1 MFSNSGN
8 VIIGSQNGANTLTV
22 ANGGSLSV
30 NGTTYL
36 SNNNTLNLGTIGGND
51 TLGSVN
57 FGGIANNGAINLSQA
72 NAVTLSNSI
81 SGAGSLNQQGSGTTI
96 LSGSNSFTGSTTINA
111 GALQVNGS
119 VASSRATINGGAFIV
134 NGRAG
139 AVTINNGGTLSGA
152 GLVGNVNVNAGGTIA
167 PGANSIPGT
176 LTLQSAIWA
185 PGGNYNWVLADATGS
200 VGTGYST
207 LSIASTLDLSQL
219 SGTNRFNI
227 NLATLNSNGV
237 VGLAANFNPSNNYSW
252 TLLTMSNGITGYS
265 SNDFLINTN
274 GFANTNGGTF
284 GISTN
289 GQELDLTYTAPTSS
303 VDTNSSNQPASDP
316 FTNGLVAYY
325 PFNNDVI
332 DYSGSG
338 NDLTSY
344 QGMSFSSNRFG
355 NSNSAI
361 FLNSTTSFASS
372 VNPIGIS
379 GNSPR
384 TVSFWMQ
391 TTMSVNDAQ
400 YDPVD
405 LMGWGRNLDGSI
417 INGEAFIMTLYAPV
431 VGGGLDVQGSAADA
445 VAGYNMADFSY
456 NNWCHVTYVYNGS
469 VNGTSIYLNGSNI
482 PVSTPYYNSLNQL
495 NTPDTVFRLGDR
507 GDGRGLA
514 LPGTSFADLRVY
526 NRALESNDVA
536 ALYALESGNSTLTNL
551 SQTITFPA
559 IPNQTYG
566 VGTLTLS
573 GYVSSGLAL
582 TYSVPTGSASAT
594 NNQLFVTGA
603 GTVTVVA
610 NQLGDGNYAPAIPV
624 TNSFVV
630 SPANQFITAPQLPPI
645 TYGSGPINLASS
657 AQPSGLGVT
666 FSVLSGPATIS
677 NNVMNVTGAGTVTLS
692 ESQSGNANYLPAS
705 NVTTS
710 FVVGQA
716 TQSIASFSLITNQP
730 YPSNAMISITAP
742 AASSGLP
749 VALSILSGPGSIVS
763 TNILL
768 TGVGTVTLAADQSG
782 NSNYLAATQVTT
794 NVTIAPVTITNNT
807 LRVQA
812 LVAGQSQLLI
822 STQGIAW
829 LNAGGGAVPGA
840 SNGINLPT
848 LLDGYNWYPIWPSL
862 DTNSSYTGSSSN
874 FNALNLTPF
883 TLGKSLRLQVTQ
895 GSSNSV
901 SATNIVTN
909 GMNATLVSFNNPSN
923 SVANNYDVLVSIILT
938 NSQSISFGALAPM
951 VYGAAPI
958 NLAATSTSTLP
969 VSYSSSAS
977 NVASI
982 SGNVLTVMGAGSATI
997 TASQAGNSN
1006 WSAATPVTQ
1015 TLIVNKASG
1024 FVSIGNLNQNYDGT
1038 AKSVSVTTT
1047 PTNLTVGL
1055 TYNGSSSAPTNAGS
1069 YAVVGSITNVNYS
1082 GYGSNT
1088 LVIASA
1094 SNVITPFSAIGNQ
1107 TYTTNPITISV
1118 PTASSGLPVVLSVL
1132 SGPATLVGSNTISL
1146 TGAGTVVLAADQ
1158 SGNNNY
1164 SAAQEVTT
1172 SFSVILDGAPSWTKP
1187 SGQGYVTTVIAQVLD
1202 TNGVPVTAP
1211 GSMLAAFNGTNVA
1224 GVAMITN
1231 GSSTFGMVVG
1241 AQQSSVSGMNYK
1253 VFNAQTGQVIPIAET
1268 LNFQS
1273 LVQQGS
1279 VSSPL
1284 TLHEVSTQNIPI
1296 NQGWNWISFN
1306 TLPVSNSINTVMAN
1320 YQAQDNDVIK
1330 GVGGSA
1336 TYFGGTWYPSPSTF
1350 TVKPGQM
1357 YMLSS
1362 QATATL
1368 MVSGVPVASPTTIP
1382 LSAGWNWIGCPLQS
1396 AEPITT
1402 FLNAVTAVNND
1413 TILTQESFETYSA
1426 GNWYNFGGDFQFQ
1439 PGAGFL
1445 LYVVTPQQISF

>member
-1 MFSNSGN
+1 M
-8 VIIGSQNGANTLTV
+8 
-22 ANGGSLSV
+22 
-30 NGTTYL
+30 
-36 SNNNTLNLGTIGGND
+36 
-51 TLGSVN
+51 
-57 FGGIANNGAINLSQA
+57 
-72 NAVTLSNSI
+72 
-81 SGAGSLNQQGSGTTI
+81 
-96 LSGSNSFTGSTTINA
+96 
-111 GALQVNGS
+111 
-119 VASSRATINGGAFIV
+119 
-134 NGRAG
+134 
-139 AVTINNGGTLSGA
+139 
-152 GLVGNVNVNAGGTIA
+152 
-167 PGANSIPGT
+167 
-176 LTLQSAIWA
+176 
-185 PGGNYNWVLADATGS
+185 
-200 VGTGYST
+200 
-207 LSIASTLDLSQL
+207 L
-219 SGTNRFNI
+219 SGT
-227 NLATLNSNGV
+227 
-237 VGLAANFNPSNNYSW
+237 
-252 TLLTMSNGITGYS
+252 
-265 SNDFLINTN
+265 
-274 GFANTNGGTF
+274 
-284 GISTN
+284 
-289 GQELDLTYTAPTSS
+289 
-303 VDTNSSNQPASDP
+303 
-316 FTNGLVAYY
+316 
-325 PFNNDVI
+325 
-332 DYSGSG
+332 
-338 NDLTSY
+338 
-344 QGMSFSSNRFG
+344 
-355 NSNSAI
+355 
-361 FLNSTTSFASS
+361 
-372 VNPIGIS
+372 
-379 GNSPR
+379 
-384 TVSFWMQ
+384 
-391 TTMSVNDAQ
+391 
-400 YDPVD
+400 
-405 LMGWGRNLDGSI
+405 
-417 INGEAFIMTLYAPV
+417 
-431 VGGGLDVQGSAADA
+431 
-445 VAGYNMADFSY
+445 
-456 NNWCHVTYVYNGS
+456 
-469 VNGTSIYLNGSNI
+469 
-482 PVSTPYYNSLNQL
+482 
-495 NTPDTVFRLGDR
+495 
-507 GDGRGLA
+507 
-514 LPGTSFADLRVY
+514 
-526 NRALESNDVA
+526 
-536 ALYALESGNSTLTNL
+536 
-551 SQTITFPA
+551 
-559 IPNQTYG
+559 
-566 VGTLTLS
+566 
-573 GYVSSGLAL
+573 
-582 TYSVPTGSASAT
+582 
-594 NNQLFVTGA
+594 
-603 GTVTVVA
+603 
-610 NQLGDGNYAPAIPV
+610 
-624 TNSFVV
+624 
-630 SPANQFITAPQLPPI
+630 
-645 TYGSGPINLASS
+645 
-657 AQPSGLGVT
+657 
-666 FSVLSGPATIS
+666 
-677 NNVMNVTGAGTVTLS
+677 
-692 ESQSGNANYLPAS
+692 
-705 NVTTS
+705 
-710 FVVGQA
+710 
-716 TQSIASFSLITNQP
+716 
-730 YPSNAMISITAP
+730 
-742 AASSGLP
+742 ASSGLP
-749 VALSILSGPGSIVS
+749 VSFSSSSGNISISS
-763 TNILL
+763 N
-768 TGVGTVTLAADQSG
+768 TVT
-782 NSNYLAATQVTT
+782 
-794 NVTIAPVTITNNT
+794 
-807 LRVQA
+807 
-812 LVAGQSQLLI
+812 
-822 STQGIAW
+822 
-829 LNAGGGAVPGA
+829 
-840 SNGINLPT
+840 
-848 LLDGYNWYPIWPSL
+848 
-862 DTNSSYTGSSSN
+862 
-874 FNALNLTPF
+874 
-883 TLGKSLRLQVTQ
+883 
-895 GSSNSV
+895 
-901 SATNIVTN
+901 
-909 GMNATLVSFNNPSN
+909 
-923 SVANNYDVLVSIILT
+923 IL
-938 NSQSISFGALAPM
+938 
-951 VYGAAPI
+951 
-958 NLAATSTSTLP
+958 
-969 VSYSSSAS
+969 
-977 NVASI
+977 
-982 SGNVLTVMGAGSATI
+982 GAGSATI

-1024 FVSIGNLNQNYDGT
+1024 SVSIGNLNQNYDGT

-1088 LVIASA
+1088 LVIARA